1 VSGDVLL
8 ARNDSVSRGDYVRE
22 SFGDEVNV
30 AARLASKAAAGE
42 VVLSESTVRKA
53 GVDTADLE
61 KRRLALKGKSEPMS
75 EALPLF

>member
-1 VSGDVLL
+1 MSGDVLL
-8 ARNDSVSRGDYVRE
+8 ARNDFVSRGDYVRE

-53 GVDTADLE
+53 GVDTADLG

>member
-1 VSGDVLL
+1 MSGDVLL